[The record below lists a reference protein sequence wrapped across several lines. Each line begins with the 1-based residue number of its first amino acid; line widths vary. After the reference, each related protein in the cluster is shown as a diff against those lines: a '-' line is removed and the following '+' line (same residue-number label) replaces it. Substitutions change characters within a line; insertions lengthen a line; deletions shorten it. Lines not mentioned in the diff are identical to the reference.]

1 MSIFSTNQEDE
12 EIFIVQE
19 GDEKL
24 KREQEDFAI
33 PPTEDDDSTLRNEN
47 TIQTQQTKTRG

>member
-24 KREQEDFAI
+24 KREQEDFRYT
-33 PPTEDDDSTLRNEN
+33 PD
-47 TIQTQQTKTRG
+47 